1 MTDYI
6 VPLLLLGISL
16 TALAR
21 GENGY
26 EIMSYGN
33 HCHDTYRKDGII
45 FEIHRKL
52 AEDSD
57 KTKKAYHYY
66 KNVLLL
72 QSYLLHI

>member
-1 MTDYI
+1 MT
-6 VPLLLLGISL
+6 
-16 TALAR
+16 
-21 GENGY
+21 ENGY

-66 KNVLLL
+66 KNVN
-72 QSYLLHI
+72 